1 MNQVLEF
8 FQKLF
13 ETADWPPR
21 WHCGN
26 WTEFHGWLYIVSD
39 LLIWSAYFAIPIFI
53 LRFLTR
59 KTNLQFTRTYFLF
72 AAFILACG
80 STHLLDAVT
89 FWFPAYRLNAL
100 VRFVT
105 GIISWV
111 TVFHLIKLMPAATNL
126 RTNAELESEIE
137 QRKKAEAQMLHSN
150 QMLNEAQ
157 EVARMGSWQWDI
169 EKDEVKW
176 SDNLYCL
183 YDLDKNQQ
191 LNYDAIIQQIHPDD
205 REMVDNNLKAAMT
218 SHQYTPFTYRII
230 GKSGQVKIL
239 QARGQVI
246 VKEAQPVSMVGTV
259 QDITEQQQAQQE
271 ILEKTKDLES
281 LNEELQRFAYVASH
295 DLQEPLRKILTFGS
309 MLKKEME
316 TGASGKGSAY
326 LEKIE
331 QASMRMQALIEDI
344 LQFSKVKANDTA
356 FESCDLNTVL
366 QQVLSDTEVA
376 IAQSGAHIH
385 IDQLP
390 VIQAIPSQMGQLFQ
404 NLISNSIKF
413 RKRDVTPSIKLTSEI
428 INGQQL
434 AARLEGKNILSQ
446 SLSHGWERE
455 QFVVLQL
462 TDNGVGFD
470 NNYAEKIFE
479 IFQRLHGKSVS
490 GTGIG
495 LAICKKIVDNHHG
508 YIEAEGKPDEG
519 ARFTIVLPVSQQNLL
534 LR

>member
-13 ETADWPPR
+13 DTADWPPR

-26 WTEFHGWLYIVSD
+26 WTEFHGWLYIISD

-53 LRFLTR
+53 LRFITR

-100 VRFVT
+100 VRLIT
-105 GIISWV
+105 GVISWV
-111 TVFHLIKLMPAATNL
+111 TVFHLVKLLPTATSL
-126 RTNAELESEIE
+126 RTNAELESEID
-137 QRKKAEAQMLHSN
+137 QRKNAEEQLRLSN
-150 QMLNEAQ
+150 HMLNEAQ
-157 EVARMGSWQWDI
+157 ELARMGSWQWDMK
-169 EKDEVKW
+169 KDVVEW
-176 SDNLYCL
+176 SDNLYHL
-183 YDLDKNQQ
+183 YGIEKNQP
-191 LNYDAIIQQIHPDD
+191 LNYETIIQLIHPDD
-205 REMVDNNLKAAMT
+205 REMVDGNLKKAIAEKRYD
-218 SHQYTPFTYRII
+218 SFTYRIL
-230 GKSGQVKIL
+230 GQDDQVKIL

-246 VKEAQPVSMVGTV
+246 VENDQPISMVGTV
-259 QDITEQQQAQQE
+259 QDITEQQQAQRE

-295 DLQEPLRKILTFGS
+295 DLQEPLRKILTFSS
-309 MLKKEME
+309 MLKKETSVTNE
-316 TGASGKGSAY
+316 KGNMY
-326 LEKIE
+326 LQKIE

-344 LQFSKVKANDTA
+344 LQFSKVKSNSDA
-356 FESCDLNTVL
+356 FEACDLNEVL
-366 QQVLSDTEVA
+366 NQVLSDTEVA
-376 IAQSGAHIH
+376 IIQSGAQVQ

-390 VIQAIPSQMGQLFQ
+390 VIDAIPSQMGQLFQ
-404 NLISNSIKF
+404 NLISNAIKF
-413 RKRDVTPSIKLTSEI
+413 RKEDVAPVVRLTCQV

-434 AARLEGKNILSQ
+434 AARLEGKNILA
-446 SLSHGWERE
+446 LKPNHGWERE
-455 QFVVLQL
+455 QFVLLQL

-470 NNYAEKIFE
+470 NSYAEKIFE

-508 YIEAEGKPDEG
+508 YIEAEGKPNEG
-519 ARFTIVLPVSQQNLL
+519 ARFTIVLPFSQQNLM